1 MSYNIILNN
10 FNEND
15 FISKGAKANIKKFI
29 KKNVS
34 LENVDN
40 LDSHK
45 NEIIAKYLKINKDH
59 IFNISHKLIDDDL
72 NLYLNS
78 RTLDEIKKDE
88 QRKIIQKKI
97 DDLNK
102 PKLTQR
108 QVDKIKKKSVKEIKD
123 NDDRIS
129 NNMVNAYCKAVEV
142 LEKAPKPKEVLDNK
156 AKYIDE
162 IFKHLLFISKKSDSI
177 EALHEHMNNSYINY
191 LQLVCQINYKSYLDV
206 FFKKIYEQTDINS
219 NIPELIKSEY
229 LKKYGEKKVI
239 TQNIIDKM
247 VDSDED

>member
-34 LENVDN
+34 LENIDN

-59 IFNISHKLIDDDL
+59 IFNISHKLVDDNL

-78 RTLDEIKKDE
+78 KTLDEIKKEE
-88 QRKIIQKKI
+88 QKKIIQKKI
-97 DDLNK
+97 DELNK

-108 QVDKIKKKSVKEIKD
+108 QVDKIKKKGIKEIKE
-123 NDDRIS
+123 NDDRVT
-129 NNMVNAYCKAVEV
+129 NDMVQAYCKAVEM
-142 LEKAPKPKEVLDNK
+142 LENSPKPKEVLDNK

-162 IFKHLLFISKKSDSI
+162 IFKHLLFISKKSDNI
-177 EALHEHMNNSYINY
+177 ETLHEYMNNDYINY
-191 LQLVCQINYKSYLDV
+191 LQLICQVNYKRYLDV
-206 FFKKIYEQTDINS
+206 FFKKIYEQTDSTS

-229 LKKYGEKKVI
+229 LKKHQKKQEI
-239 TQNIIDKM
+239 SKNIIDKM
-247 VDSDED
+247 IDSDDD